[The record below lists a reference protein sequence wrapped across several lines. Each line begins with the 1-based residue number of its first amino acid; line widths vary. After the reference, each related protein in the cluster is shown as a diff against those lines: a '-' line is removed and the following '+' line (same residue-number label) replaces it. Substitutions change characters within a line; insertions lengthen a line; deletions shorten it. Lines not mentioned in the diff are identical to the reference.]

1 MVVVTAMMTVMRGL
15 GERRGRYTE
24 DQDED
29 ESKLLHIDIVDGE
42 MARGSPVDY
51 EEASNRATLRAS
63 AYLSGNGMRCI

>member
-1 MVVVTAMMTVMRGL
+1 MMVVVTAMMTVMRGL

-42 MARGSPVDY
+42 TARRV
-51 EEASNRATLRAS
+51 ACRL
-63 AYLSGNGMRCI
+63 